1 MSDLHWLRQMSRS
14 DPGDAGGD
22 GKTGASS
29 VIIAEYGRYPDDD
42 SGYRNDYHCYA
53 AL

>member
-1 MSDLHWLRQMSRS
+1 MSDLHRLRQMSRS

-29 VIIAEYGRYPDDD
+29 DIFAEYGRYPADD

>member
-1 MSDLHWLRQMSRS
+1 MSDLHRLRQMSRS

-22 GKTGASS
+22 GKIRASS
-29 VIIAEYGRYPDDD
+29 VIIAEYGRYAADD
-42 SGYRNDYHCYA
+42 SGYRNDYYCYA